1 MDEELANALTNIAD
15 YAVNEQDINSIKY
28 HKITLEDN
36 TTYIIGIWKDKD
48 KYKIN
53 VNGYTKTISNS

>member
-28 HKITLEDN
+28 NKITLSDN
-36 TTYIIGIWKDKD
+36 TKYIVSILKDKD
-48 KYKIN
+48 KYKIT